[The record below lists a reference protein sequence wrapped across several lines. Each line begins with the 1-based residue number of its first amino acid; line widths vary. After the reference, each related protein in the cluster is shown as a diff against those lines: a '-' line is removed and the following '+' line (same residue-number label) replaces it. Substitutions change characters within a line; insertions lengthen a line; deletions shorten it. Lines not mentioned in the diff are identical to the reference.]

1 MTETAT
7 ARTPRLR
14 AAGTHLL
21 VDLIGASRL
30 DDPELIERVLRD
42 CVRAT
47 NASLLYIYVHHFGG
61 AGGVTGVAVLAESH
75 ISIHSWPE
83 YEFAAV
89 DIFTCGDTDPETAI
103 PVLEANFRP
112 ARVTVQWLKRGRAAF
127 TADGGPAG
135 KETP

>member
-1 MTETAT
+1 MEMAT
-7 ARTPRLR
+7 ASLPQLR

-21 VDLIGASRL
+21 VDLIGASKL
-30 DDPELIERVLRD
+30 DDPELVEQVLRD

-47 NASLLYIYVHHFGG
+47 DATLLYIYVHHFGG

-83 YEFAAV
+83 HDFAAV
-89 DIFTCGDTDPETAI
+89 DIFTCGVTDPEMAI

-112 ARVTVQWLKRGRAAF
+112 KRVTVQWIKRGRAAF
-127 TADGGPAG
+127 VPGANAQIPG
-135 KETP
+135 